1 MEGEVRVG
9 KKEGMRV
16 DRRIKEGKRDGER
29 VRGRKKD
36 REGVR
41 EVGKDIGLRGWKVE

>member
-1 MEGEVRVG
+1 MEGEIRVG
-9 KKEGMRV
+9 KEEGTRV

-29 VRGRKKD
+29 VRGRRKD